1 MLLQRQQ
8 TLESAVPVG
17 KNEGP
22 ALRGASRAARVT
34 QARKTSKIGSKIDLK
49 SSKLASRGRSEALV
63 GRLFGVRMCMACE
76 IELRAGS
83 NGVRAQAAGELER
96 RAGSDGGR
104 LGRADQAAPQRN
116 AKAPEQ
122 TFAQKHYN

>member
-8 TLESAVPVG
+8 TLESAVPVS
-17 KNEGP
+17 KNEGS

-49 SSKLASRGRSEALV
+49 SSKIASRGRSGALV

-76 IELRAGS
+76 IERRAGS
-83 NGVRAQAAGELER
+83 NGVQAQAAGGLER

-104 LGRADQAAPQRN
+104 LGRADQAAFRRN
-116 AKAPEQ
+116 PKAPEQ
-122 TFAQKHYN
+122 TFVQKQYD

>member
-8 TLESAVPVG
+8 TLESAVPVS
-17 KNEGP
+17 KNEGS

-49 SSKLASRGRSEALV
+49 SSKIASRGRSGALV

-76 IELRAGS
+76 IERRVGS
-83 NGVRAQAAGELER
+83 NGVRTASSL
-96 RAGSDGGR
+96 
-104 LGRADQAAPQRN
+104 APDVFEMALQR
-116 AKAPEQ
+116 KIP
-122 TFAQKHYN
+122 